1 MMAVLDMMDKEPT
14 LRAIW
19 GAATL
24 LGLVGFAAAR
34 LRRWLVIPALALIA
48 IIAWTRLGEL
58 ADPTVGPSIIQE
70 AGRGYLVQSCAA
82 VALAVILSVL
92 GLVPKRRAV

>member
-1 MMAVLDMMDKEPT
+1 MMPVLEVMDKEPT
-14 LRAIW
+14 LGAIW
-19 GAATL
+19 GAASL

-48 IIAWTRLGEL
+48 IMAWSQLGEL
-58 ADPTVGPSIIQE
+58 ADPTVGPAIIQE

>member
-1 MMAVLDMMDKEPT
+1 MIAVLEVMDKEPT
-14 LRAIW
+14 LGAIW
-19 GAATL
+19 GAASL

-48 IIAWTRLGEL
+48 IMAWSQLGEL
-58 ADPTVGPSIIQE
+58 ADPTVGPAIIQE